1 MKHETHDEGIYGVL
15 AEFDSAQKLVEA
27 TEAAKKAGYNEIDA
41 YSPFPIEGLTEIIGF
56 KTKLPAIVL
65 TGGIV
70 GGVAGFGMC
79 FFANAIHYPLIIG
92 GKPLNAWPAWIPIT
106 FELTVL
112 FAAFSAVIGMLALN
126 GFPQPYH
133 PLFHVPRFELATR
146 EAFFLCIES
155 KDPKFDAART
165 REFLNSLNPIEVND
179 VPW

>member
-1 MKHETHDEGIYGVL
+1 MSTTTTLPPIYGVV
-15 AEFDSAQKLVEA
+15 AEFDSAQKLVDA
-27 TEAAKKAGYNEIDA
+27 TAAAKHAGYNDFEA
-41 YSPFPIEGLTEIIGF
+41 YSPFPIEAISEIIGF

-65 TGGIV
+65 AGGITGGL
-70 GGVAGFGMC
+70 AGFGMC

-112 FAAFSAVIGMLALN
+112 FAAFSAVIGMFALN

-133 PLFHVPRFELATR
+133 PLFNVQRFELATR
-146 EAFFLCIES
+146 EKFFLCIES
-155 KDPKFDAART
+155 KDPKFDAANT
-165 REFLNSLNPIEVND
+165 RAFLQTLHASEVTD